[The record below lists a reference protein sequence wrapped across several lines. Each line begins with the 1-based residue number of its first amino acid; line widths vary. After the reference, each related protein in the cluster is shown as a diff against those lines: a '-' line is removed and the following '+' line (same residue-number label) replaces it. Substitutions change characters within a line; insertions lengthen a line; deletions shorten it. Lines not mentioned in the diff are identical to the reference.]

1 MEEIFGNS
9 VDYDRAKPT
18 NSEFIATVA
27 DKIKMEN
34 SIELQTI

>member
-1 MEEIFGNS
+1 MESLFGHS

-27 DKIKMEN
+27 DKLRLERIYE
-34 SIELQTI
+34 